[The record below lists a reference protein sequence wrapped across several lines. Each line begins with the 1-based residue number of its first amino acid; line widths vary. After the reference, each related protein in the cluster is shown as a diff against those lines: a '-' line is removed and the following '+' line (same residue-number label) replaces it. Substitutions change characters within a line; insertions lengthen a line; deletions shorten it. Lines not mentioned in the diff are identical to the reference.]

1 MTDLYAVVGNPIGH
15 SKSPRIHLEFAA
27 ETKQDLFYK
36 AILVPLDGFD
46 TEAKRFFK
54 HGGLG
59 MNITVPFKEDAYRF
73 ADEYTPR
80 AQRAQ
85 AVNTLKRLD
94 DGRLLADN
102 TDGAGLVGDITVN
115 NNIALKDKRILLL
128 GAGGAVRGV
137 LQPLLA
143 EQPNCIVIANRTVNK
158 AEQLAEDFAD
168 LGKVS
173 GLGFADVDE
182 PFDVIIN
189 ATSASLSG
197 ELPPLNPSI
206 ISPETVCYDM
216 MYGNSAT
223 VFNQWATEQ
232 GAKLTIDGLG
242 MLVEQAAEAFFL
254 WRGVRPT
261 TAHLMKT
268 LRDERRTR

>member
-1 MTDLYAVVGNPIGH
+1 
-15 SKSPRIHLEFAA
+15 
-27 ETKQDLFYK
+27 
-36 AILVPLDGFD
+36 
-46 TEAKRFFK
+46 
-54 HGGLG
+54 
-59 MNITVPFKEDAYRF
+59 
-73 ADEYTPR
+73 
-80 AQRAQ
+80 
-85 AVNTLKRLD
+85 
-94 DGRLLADN
+94 
-102 TDGAGLVGDITVN
+102 
-115 NNIALKDKRILLL
+115 
-128 GAGGAVRGV
+128 

-254 WRGVRPT
+254 WRGVRPS

>member
-1 MTDLYAVVGNPIGH
+1 MCIRD
-15 SKSPRIHLEFAA
+15 R
-27 ETKQDLFYK
+27 
-36 AILVPLDGFD
+36 
-46 TEAKRFFK
+46 
-54 HGGLG
+54 
-59 MNITVPFKEDAYRF
+59 NITVPFKEDAYRF

-102 TDGAGLVGDITVN
+102 TDGAGLVRDITVN

-254 WRGVRPT
+254 WRGVRPS